1 MRRDRPLSDTGWGR
15 KLKGRDLLF
24 RTRSQRFS
32 ARRGDARF
40 TSPVQRATMVFLP
53 SLRPTAS
60 QQGEADSPSYRPPDL
75 LRSLHVLDF
84 WELLGNQSLAAQA
97 LQLHQSSVS
106 RIVTDVSQQFKLR
119 CRTTALPSPHPLRYL
134 RLAYR
139 AHRMGE
145 GVLRLATDPLLQ
157 PLLDGLPSLQSVPP
171 RFRSIQAW
179 VGLLQEGVIDAALVL
194 APDLEPVPP
203 GPARP
208 WDGVGRCELG
218 CLELQLA
225 VVPGGSREVLVPE
238 LAQAPLLH
246 RQLSQRQWRLRQFG
260 VRREPAQAWQESA
273 ERLGLV
279 LPVIPS
285 LLPDG
290 WLTHSAR
297 SLEPLSPPL
306 RVPLWLLSGEEAMV
320 SSTLHQGV
328 GRLRQQWQ
336 KQ

>member
-1 MRRDRPLSDTGWGR
+1 
-15 KLKGRDLLF
+15 
-24 RTRSQRFS
+24 
-32 ARRGDARF
+32 
-40 TSPVQRATMVFLP
+40 MVFLP
-53 SLRPTAS
+53 SLGPTAS
-60 QQGEADSPSYRPPDL
+60 QQGEADRPSYRPPDL

-119 CRTTALPSPHPLRYL
+119 RSSAERPSPHPLRYL

-157 PLLDGLPSLQSVPP
+157 PLQDGLPSLQPVPP
-171 RFRSIQAW
+171 RFRAIPEW

-194 APDLEPVPP
+194 APNLEPVPP
-203 GPARP
+203 GPSSP
-208 WDGVGRCELG
+208 WDGVRRLELG
-218 CLELQLA
+218 WLELQLA

-246 RQLSQRQWRLRQFG
+246 RQLSQQQWSLRPVG
-260 VRREPAQAWQESA
+260 ARRDQTQAWLEGA
-273 ERLGLV
+273 ERLV

-285 LLPDG
+285 LLPGG
-290 WLTHSAR
+290 WLAHSGR
-297 SLEPLSPPL
+297 SLEALSPPL
-306 RVPLWLLSGEEAMV
+306 LAPLWLLTGEEAMV
-320 SSTLHQGV
+320 TSTLHQGV
-328 GRLRQQWQ
+328 ARLRQQWQ
-336 KQ
+336 QQPIPPGC